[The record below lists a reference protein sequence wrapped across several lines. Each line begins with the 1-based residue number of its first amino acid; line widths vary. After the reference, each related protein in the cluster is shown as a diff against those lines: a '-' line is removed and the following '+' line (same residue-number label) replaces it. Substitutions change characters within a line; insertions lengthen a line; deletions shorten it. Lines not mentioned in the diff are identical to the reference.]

1 MKKLLIAIIV
11 IMSSCEKEKFIVR
24 NYSYP
29 NDLSNPT
36 SFQTGAGI
44 HMYEGETDEDVIKR
58 IRKFHYNGKDF
69 SDTTKFPYIFLSTIT
84 YDDEDVVNPNPDYML
99 FPHSISSMSDKW
111 DWDYYYEYLE
121 IGEQSFCDKYLNG
134 KRTLGMRLSAD

>member
-1 MKKLLIAIIV
+1 MNIMKKLLIAIIV

-58 IRKFHYNGKDF
+58 IRKFYYNGKDF
-69 SDTTKFPYIFLSTIT
+69 SEMGRGLLLRIPRDRRAIFL
-84 YDDEDVVNPNPDYML
+84 
-99 FPHSISSMSDKW
+99 
-111 DWDYYYEYLE
+111 
-121 IGEQSFCDKYLNG
+121 
-134 KRTLGMRLSAD
+134 